1 MKTSP
6 PGRGRAIT
14 EMIMTGGGGRDE
26 GRVKGNEWREVAV
39 ERRNSGT
46 RWRNGARERQTG

>member
-14 EMIMTGGGGRDE
+14 EMIMTGRGRDE
-26 GRVKGNEWREVAV
+26 GRVKGNVEKEVV

-46 RWRNGARERQTG
+46 RWRNGAKERQTG